1 MGSKFCNL
9 NVYGG
14 ALSAVEALFCP
25 ELMVR
30 AAVPG

>member
-14 ALSAVEALFCP
+14 ALSAVEALCP